1 MSNFCQGADGN
12 IFNATYTRKA
22 DTRQRG
28 GLVGENRGAAVRRRA
43 ILATPLVVFI
53 HLLAF

>member
-28 GLVGENRGAAVRRRA
+28 GLVGENRGAAVGRRA